1 MKYDRK
7 WKRAGV
13 LILTTAVVLGGVPE
27 YGLFAVQAAQRESA
41 VTEYDEETLA
51 RLRDHVLEYEEI
63 PGLIEQ
69 YNMTFRNQLESFY
82 YNPDGSMGLTKEQ
95 LLSLAG
101 ELREEAEILSEE
113 AEDMKPDIGRKE
125 YEEYQANIRALKS
138 YAKSLEDA
146 SEGKSSAG
154 ASAIRGLRIT
164 RNQQTKAAC
173 EKMRKHQA
181 LAEQDE
187 LSRKRLEIAELTYE
201 GAKRQMELGIYS
213 AENVLSAEEA
223 LNSARAAAAADAAAL
238 KSGRQDLLLM
248 LGWSYDAE
256 PEIRPVPEP
265 DLSRIASFNPEADS
279 LKAIENNIT
288 LYDTRMTSSSS
299 FGSADAKARQVQEE
313 ENKVKMN
320 MTLLY
325 QDALQK
331 RAAYQAAATE
341 FEAARANKEAA
352 DRKNSLG
359 MLSRQQYLTE
369 EVTYLTAKASMTS
382 AGLDLTAA
390 IEEYEWAVKGLL
402 ELGTENQQ

>member
-164 RNQQTKAAC
+164 RNQQTKAA
-173 EKMRKHQA
+173 
-181 LAEQDE
+181 
-187 LSRKRLEIAELTYE
+187 
-201 GAKRQMELGIYS
+201 
-213 AENVLSAEEA
+213 
-223 LNSARAAAAADAAAL
+223 
-238 KSGRQDLLLM
+238 
-248 LGWSYDAE
+248 
-256 PEIRPVPEP
+256 
-265 DLSRIASFNPEADS
+265 
-279 LKAIENNIT
+279 
-288 LYDTRMTSSSS
+288 
-299 FGSADAKARQVQEE
+299 
-313 ENKVKMN
+313 
-320 MTLLY
+320 
-325 QDALQK
+325 
-331 RAAYQAAATE
+331 
-341 FEAARANKEAA
+341 
-352 DRKNSLG
+352 
-359 MLSRQQYLTE
+359 
-369 EVTYLTAKASMTS
+369 
-382 AGLDLTAA
+382 
-390 IEEYEWAVKGLL
+390 
-402 ELGTENQQ
+402 